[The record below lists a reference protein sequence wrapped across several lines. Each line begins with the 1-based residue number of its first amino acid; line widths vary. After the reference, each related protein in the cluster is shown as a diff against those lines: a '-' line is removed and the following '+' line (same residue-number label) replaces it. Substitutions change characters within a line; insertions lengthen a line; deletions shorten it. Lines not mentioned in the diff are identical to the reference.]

1 MHLFMK
7 DKGCNWILNQS
18 ELNEDSLTNKLI
30 NIIENKDEYLDK
42 KNNMKNFSY
51 QNTWNNIN
59 QKIITIINE
68 N

>member
-1 MHLFMK
+1 MLSQNDLK
-7 DKGCNWILNQS
+7 ENK
-18 ELNEDSLTNKLI
+18 LTNKII
-30 NIIENKDEYLDK
+30 NIIENKEEYLDK
-42 KNNMKNFSY
+42 KKNMRNFSY